1 MQRIRETVAQ
11 FYNSFLDPP
20 RHRIFSS
27 LQAAL
32 LLSVFLGCSRG
43 LERVSMPLFDSDD
56 VASRA
61 LRELDTDGDAGLS
74 ERELESSPGLLASMH
89 VFDQDHDGKLSVVEI
104 SNQLDVWRGEQAGL
118 LSLRCEVRWKGRPLK
133 DATIRLVAEPFFDG
147 AIPDASG
154 VSDYAGSAELSC
166 DPEHL
171 PEALKSIRAVK
182 PGVYRVE
189 VTHPKVD
196 LPAKYNSKTTLGRS
210 VSLRNSNTLFLN
222 L

>member
-1 MQRIRETVAQ
+1 MKSSTRSRVGPYLRSWLLPMFALSLCLTLGCHRGPARVEMPGFDPDSVAARVLAE
-11 FYNSFLDPP
+11 LD
-20 RHRIFSS
+20 
-27 LQAAL
+27 ADEDG
-32 LLSVFLGCSRG
+32 LLS
-43 LERVSMPLFDSDD
+43 EQ
-56 VASRA
+56 
-61 LRELDTDGDAGLS
+61 ELKG
-74 ERELESSPGLLASMH
+74 SPGLLASMSQ
-89 VFDQDHDGKLSVVEI
+89 FDQNGDHKLNAAEI
-104 SNQLDVWRGEQAGL
+104 TDRLAQWRRDKSGL
-118 LSLRCEVRWKGRPLK
+118 FPLRCEVRWKGRPLK